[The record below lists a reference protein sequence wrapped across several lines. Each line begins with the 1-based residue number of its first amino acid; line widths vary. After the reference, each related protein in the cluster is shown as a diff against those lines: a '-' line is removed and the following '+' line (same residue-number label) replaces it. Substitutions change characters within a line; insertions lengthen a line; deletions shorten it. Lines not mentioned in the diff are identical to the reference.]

1 MGHLKGWYHF
11 YGGRWPLKTPCKDF
25 NLAIL
30 GLGWMKLLKNGA
42 EKCLYFMQLFWHSIL
57 LGENFIGQ
65 VRVLLYSIQYAWISI
80 MKKKNSNQNEKIEKM
95 VVLVKTFDH
104 YHHKLK
110 MQTLIVL
117 GLLVLFSTGNTF
129 FWVHLVQDLK
139 IISFSWNFV
148 RRLIPICRIPWWC
161 SLFLLSTGNTFLS
174 KFGPKI
180 KIVRGEIS
188 H

>member
-1 MGHLKGWYHF
+1 MGQRNVYISCNYSCTISFLVK
-11 YGGRWPLKTPCKDF
+11 
-25 NLAIL
+25 
-30 GLGWMKLLKNGA
+30 
-42 EKCLYFMQLFWHSIL
+42 IL
-57 LGENFIGQ
+57 LVKLEYYYIVFSMLESQ
-65 VRVLLYSIQYAWISI
+65 SW
-80 MKKKNSNQNEKIEKM
+80 KKNSNQNEKIEKM

-110 MQTLIVL
+110 MQTLVVL

-148 RRLIPICRIPWWC
+148 PRLIPICRIPWWC